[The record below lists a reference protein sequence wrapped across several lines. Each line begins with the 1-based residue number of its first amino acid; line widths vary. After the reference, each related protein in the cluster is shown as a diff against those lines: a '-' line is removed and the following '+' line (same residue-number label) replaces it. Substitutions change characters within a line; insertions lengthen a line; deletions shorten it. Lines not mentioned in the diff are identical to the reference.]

1 MANTSMKELPKSLK
15 LPSSLDI
22 FMRKL
27 TWETTLKTQ
36 HYLFLLTITLSTL
49 LSFSSEAQTSTTVV
63 EVEVEAGEKST
74 SRHDTY
80 LGFTLGNSQGNL
92 GMGATFGKH
101 LSESNVLET
110 TYKMWSDR
118 TVSGLE
124 FDGAAR
130 VAYDGFAV
138 GASNKYFY
146 YNSFNI
152 KGGLYYRNSTLDIPA
167 GLILLQ
173 NGVASSERDLTDIAG
188 EISLGNHWFGKYWS
202 LSVDWIS
209 YTSSIIDIN
218 EIQGLSNNGLQLLNF
233 TISLKY

>member
-1 MANTSMKELPKSLK
+1 MSHGQHPMKVLPKSLK
-15 LPSSLDI
+15 LPLSFDNLERSLAWKI
-22 FMRKL
+22 
-27 TWETTLKTQ
+27 TLKIQ
-36 HYLFLLTITLSTL
+36 HYRFLLTITLSTL
-49 LSFSSEAQTSTTVV
+49 LSFSSLAQTSTT
-63 EVEVEAGEKST
+63 EVAPETGEKST
-74 SRHDTY
+74 SRHDAY

-101 LSESNVLET
+101 ISENNVLET

-146 YNSFNI
+146 YNSFNV

-167 GLILLQ
+167 GLTLLQ

-218 EIQGLSNNGLQLLNF
+218 KIQGLSNNGLQLLNF